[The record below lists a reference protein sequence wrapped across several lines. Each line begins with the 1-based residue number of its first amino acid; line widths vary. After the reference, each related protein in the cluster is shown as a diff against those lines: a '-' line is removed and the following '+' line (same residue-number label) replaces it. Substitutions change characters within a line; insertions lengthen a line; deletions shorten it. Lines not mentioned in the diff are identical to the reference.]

1 MSAKSAVNRLD
12 WTRLLALRLQKDTAA
27 SLTAFRKR
35 YDDTKRTLATLQEQR
50 TTVDFSQ
57 YRSVLSNQAIVDQAE
72 KLMKEFKPVTMDSTK
87 QKKLLEQVEQRAV
100 EKAKEA
106 EMRMNEE
113 LKVLRETLANIEQAR
128 PVEDLTVDDVI
139 EARPDLEQVVEQR
152 LQDGKWSVPGYYE
165 KFGKNSAF

>member
-12 WTRLLALRLQKDTAA
+12 WTRLLSLRLQKDTAA